1 MIEGAKILYCS
12 NDNDTQK
19 QALVGNLMYEKANR
33 MHVFQVSIMY
43 NGNEMAFYFKVY
55 IKHF

>member
-12 NDNDTQK
+12 NDDTQK